1 MKLSYSVSKGFFFR
15 CIQCGKCCSNDSDGH
30 IFIYWDDIHNISKI
44 LNLSHAEFAKRYLKV
59 IPYEFKIWDEN
70 LEDSG
75 NKKMMRTLILDFDQK
90 QDCIF
95 LEKLEGKL
103 LCQIY
108 KARPMQCE
116 LYPFWSMIMTSEV
129 NLQEHKDLCPGF
141 HVSKEEAEFYSPD
154 HIRQLVESERR
165 IERDYYLGMKAVNF
179 DIVIHYPFL
188 KDVPTLEINK

>member
-1 MKLSYSVSKGFFFR
+1 MNLCYSVSRGLIFR
-15 CIQCGKCCSNDSDGH
+15 CTQCGKCCSNDSDGH
-30 IFIYWDDIHNISKI
+30 IFIFWDDVRNISKI
-44 LNLSHAEFAKRYLKV
+44 LNLSHVEFAKRYLK
-59 IPYEFKIWDEN
+59 ITPYDFTIWDEN

-75 NKKMMRTLILDFDQK
+75 MKKIMRTLILNFDQQ

-95 LEKLEGKL
+95 LIKKEEKL

-141 HVSKEEAEFYSPD
+141 HVSKEEGEFFSPD
-154 HIRQLVESERR
+154 HIEQLVKSERC
-165 IERDYYLGMKAVNF
+165 IERDYYLAMKKVDF
-179 DIVIHYPFL
+179 DIESHYPFL
-188 KDVPTLEINK
+188 KDDRH